1 MIAHNKKI
9 SVIDL
14 GYVGLP
20 VAVAFG
26 NKQKVIGFD
35 IAEKRVRELKEGI
48 DRTNEV
54 ESDESV
60 KSDITLT
67 CDPREIA
74 DEAKQEY
81 GIRLSE
87 FDAMKPAQAVVLAVP
102 HQEYLEQGWKLITDI
117 LDDGV
122 GAVLDVKAKLPRD
135 AIPEG
140 IAHWRL

>member
-1 MIAHNKKI
+1 MHNRKI
-9 SVIDL
+9 SVIGL

-35 IAEKRVRELKEGI
+35 IAEERVRELREGI

-74 DEAKQEY
+74 DEAKQED
-81 GIRLSE
+81 GISLSE
-87 FDAMKPAQAVVLAVP
+87 FDAMKPQHMRLFSLSHIRNILNRDGRLLQTFLMMASVR
-102 HQEYLEQGWKLITDI
+102 YLT
-117 LDDGV
+117 
-122 GAVLDVKAKLPRD
+122 
-135 AIPEG
+135 
-140 IAHWRL
+140 

>member
-1 MIAHNKKI
+1 M
-9 SVIDL
+9 
-14 GYVGLP
+14 
-20 VAVAFG
+20 
-26 NKQKVIGFD
+26 
-35 IAEKRVRELKEGI
+35 
-48 DRTNEV
+48 
-54 ESDESV
+54 

-81 GIRLSE
+81 GLGLSE

-102 HQEYLEQGWKLITDI
+102 HQEYLEQGWKIITDI

-140 IAHWRL
+140 IVHWRL

>member
-1 MIAHNKKI
+1 VHNRKI
-9 SVIDL
+9 SVIGL

-20 VAVAFG
+20 VTVAFG

-35 IAEKRVRELKEGI
+35 IAEERVRELREGI

-54 ESDESV
+54 ESGELE
-60 KSDITLT
+60 KSDIIFT
-67 CDPREIA
+67 CDPGEIA

-81 GIRLSE
+81 GLGLSE

-102 HQEYLEQGWKLITDI
+102 HQEYHEQGWKLITDI

-122 GAVLDVKAKLPRD
+122 GAYLT
-135 AIPEG
+135 
-140 IAHWRL
+140 